1 MTQRMIITRG
11 LPASGKS
18 TWAQNFIN
26 SNPDY
31 IRVERDLLRDQLF
44 NNRFYSKP
52 DDWDMTDEEFKAY
65 LNMRENTVTKVETA
79 MVTAAFAA
87 GKSVIVADTNL
98 KAQYVRAWA
107 KLAVSKGAEVEVK
120 EFNVPLEVLI
130 SRDFGRNYHIG
141 QHSVGE
147 SVIRK
152 MWNDSTHKGKIRPV
166 DLSKE
171 LSGSLSIE
179 PYVEDPDLPWIVIVD
194 IDGTMAK
201 MLNRSPYE
209 WHRVGEDEPVEAVI
223 AAVKAAHQA
232 DSNIVVM
239 SGRDASCKYITV
251 GWLKKALGPNVPFK
265 LFMRAE
271 GDNRKDDLVK
281 YELFNENIRGKYNV
295 RYVLDDRDQVVAM
308 WRKLGL
314 TCFQV
319 NYGNF

>member
-1 MTQRMIITRG
+1 MTQKMIITRG

-18 TWAQNFIN
+18 SWAQDFIKN
-26 SNPDY
+26 NPDY

-79 MVTAAFAA
+79 MVTTALAA
-87 GKSVIVADTNL
+87 GKSVIISDTNL

-107 KLAVSKGAEVEVK
+107 KLAASKGVEVEVK

-130 SRDFGRNYHIG
+130 SRDFSRQFKIG
-141 QHSVGE
+141 EHAVGE

-179 PYVEDPDLPWIVIVD
+179 PYTNPYNLPEVIIVD
-194 IDGTMAK
+194 IDGTLAK
-201 MLNRSPYE
+201 MANRSPYE

-232 DSNIVVM
+232 GSGIIVM
-239 SGRDASCKYITV
+239 SGRDASCKYVTV
-251 GWLKKALGPNVPFK
+251 GWLKKALGPDIPFK

-281 YELFNENIRGKYNV
+281 YELFNQNVRDEYHV

-314 TCFQV
+314 ACFQV
-319 NYGNF
+319 NYGDF